1 MVFKF
6 RFQQLLDIS
15 LFEEDEIKNRLT
27 AKNAQIAEITA
38 KINKYKEDYERN
50 IAERAE
56 EMSKGHFE
64 KFQMYEP
71 YLNVIIKYKLFFE
84 NELEVQERQ
93 KQKIMTELLE
103 KQKTRKTYEILRE
116 RDFENFRKE
125 MFKLE
130 QKVLDEFGKKS
141 ILTLDDE

>member
-15 LFEEDEIKNRLT
+15 LFEEDEIKIDLRQ
-27 AKNAQIAEITA
+27 NAQIAEITA
-38 KINKYKEDYERN
+38 KINKYEEDYERN

-56 EMSKGHFE
+56 EMSKVILKSFKCMSLPKMLFNLNYFLKTSL
-64 KFQMYEP
+64 KFKSDK
-71 YLNVIIKYKLFFE
+71 NKNNDGTIRKTE
-84 NELEVQERQ
+84 NQ
-93 KQKIMTELLE
+93 
-103 KQKTRKTYEILRE
+103 KTYEILRE

>member
-38 KINKYKEDYERN
+38 KINKYIEDYERN

-71 YLNVIIKYKLFFE
+71 
-84 NELEVQERQ
+84 
-93 KQKIMTELLE
+93 
-103 KQKTRKTYEILRE
+103 
-116 RDFENFRKE
+116 
-125 MFKLE
+125 
-130 QKVLDEFGKKS
+130 
-141 ILTLDDE
+141 

>member
-1 MVFKF
+1 MVFQF
-6 RFQQLLDIS
+6 RFQQLLDIA

-38 KINKYKEDYERN
+38 KIEKFKDDYERN

-56 EMSKGHFE
+56 EMRIGNFE

-71 YLNVIIKYKLFFE
+71 YLNVILKSKSFFE

-93 KQKIMTELLE
+93 KQKIMAELIE

-116 RDFENFRKE
+116 RDFESFKKE
-125 MFKLE
+125 MLKRE
-130 QKVLDEFGKKS
+130 QKILDEFGKKS
-141 ILTLDDE
+141 PLTINDE